1 MGQPRTYLA
10 GYRFANEQAGAEA
23 IPTPVALLD
32 QTVLLSDWQ
41 PMTFLCLLPRR
52 DTYLVHVLHR
62 FMRYLELPGERPTGF
77 DDQVMALLGDI
88 QPAQIPVV
96 DVPPTTFHLA
106 ATAAVRIPTHAAML
120 TAGSTSVELRR
131 CTTARTLPPSHRG
144 LHFSRCQSR
153 NNPPC
158 TPEAM
163 QFGRALQRLLSHL
176 VHANPRFG
184 PAKLAEIDVR

>member
-120 TAGSTSVELRR
+120 TAGKYLR
-131 CTTARTLPPSHRG
+131 
-144 LHFSRCQSR
+144 
-153 NNPPC
+153 
-158 TPEAM
+158 
-163 QFGRALQRLLSHL
+163 
-176 VHANPRFG
+176 
-184 PAKLAEIDVR
+184 